1 MLRINPGDAGA
12 RAHLSEALSAQG
24 GLLATE
30 GKTEVAVAFLR
41 EALELKPDDADT
53 CNNLGSALAQKGNV
67 GEAVT
72 YFERA
77 LRLNPQHTQ
86 ARKNL
91 AIARATLAKQSARR

>member
-1 MLRINPGDAGA
+1 MKD
-12 RAHLSEALSAQG
+12 ALS
-24 GLLATE
+24 GLRDPYAARWPAL
-30 GKTEVAVAFLR
+30 KAVPWTPPVGDGA
-41 EALELKPDDADT
+41 

-91 AIARATLAKQSARR
+91 AIARATLARQSARR